1 MGKIVT
7 MEISPETDSFPFWNT
22 VESSDFIS
30 LIDTFNV
37 GKMSDVNV
45 EFEKRPLIIDVC
57 WYKVVIGSVVRL
69 KVNVDWVGI
78 SVVEKFRK
86 SNEDITRSEVAVK
99 INISELDMIGKM
111 SEVI

>member
-1 MGKIVT
+1 
-7 MEISPETDSFPFWNT
+7 
-22 VESSDFIS
+22 
-30 LIDTFNV
+30 
-37 GKMSDVNV
+37 
-45 EFEKRPLIIDVC
+45 
-57 WYKVVIGSVVRL
+57 VIGSVVRL
-69 KVNVDWVGI
+69 KVNVDCVGI